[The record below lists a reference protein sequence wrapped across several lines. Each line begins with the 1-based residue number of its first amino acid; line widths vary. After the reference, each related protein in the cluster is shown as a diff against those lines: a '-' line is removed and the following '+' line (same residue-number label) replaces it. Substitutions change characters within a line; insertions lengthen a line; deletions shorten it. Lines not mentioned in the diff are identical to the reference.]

1 MRLRFVLP
9 LLLLTA
15 CGSTT
20 AGGAAAPDP
29 SSAATDDSLAA
40 GGDIQRAGNDLAV
53 QVNRGDGSPADSWTL
68 TCAGVVEG
76 SHSEARATCAHLTS
90 LDAPFAPLP
99 ADVLCTQ
106 VYGGPQTAQVTGV
119 WGGQPVDLQL
129 SRSDGC
135 RIAQWDG
142 LVPLVPAA
150 S

>member
-53 QVNRGDGSPADSWTL
+53 QVDRGDGSPADSWTL

-76 SHSEARATCAHLTS
+76 SHPEARATCAHLTS
-90 LDAPFAPLP
+90 LDEPFAPLP

-106 VYGGPQTAQVTGV
+106 VYGGPQTARVTGV